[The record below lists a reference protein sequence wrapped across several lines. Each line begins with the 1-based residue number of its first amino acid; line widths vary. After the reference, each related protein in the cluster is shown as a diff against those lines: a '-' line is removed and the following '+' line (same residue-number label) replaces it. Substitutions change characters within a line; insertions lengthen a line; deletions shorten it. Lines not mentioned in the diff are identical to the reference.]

1 MDMVVIKKDIFR
13 DMGHKFRDWKHS
25 LKKPLKIKDDDTP
38 ETVRARMT
46 QDLIKSYDPLDIYFL
61 LDKWCSKANK
71 VSHDEFNY
79 YFMFNYLIRILYLKQ
94 LLFE

>member
-1 MDMVVIKKDIFR
+1 MTALKKDVFR
-13 DMGHKFRDWKHS
+13 DMGHTFRDQKHA
-25 LKKPLKIKDDDTP
+25 LKKPLQIKDDDTP

-46 QDLIKSYDPLDIYFL
+46 QDLIKSYDPLDIDFL

-71 VSHDEFNY
+71 VGHIEFNY
-79 YFMFNYLIRILYLKQ
+79 YFMLFNYLTRILYLKQ